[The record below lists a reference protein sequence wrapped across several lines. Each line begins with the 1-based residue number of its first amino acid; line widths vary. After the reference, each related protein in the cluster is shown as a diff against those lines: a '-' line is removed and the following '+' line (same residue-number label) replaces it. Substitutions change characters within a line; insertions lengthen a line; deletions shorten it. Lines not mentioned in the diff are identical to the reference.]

1 MTVELSLEEIKK
13 LQMLVSIARIH
24 YYRCISTS
32 RQNEEQVDTQNARRI
47 VNEASY
53 QKSPDVLAG
62 LELLE
67 RKLSYHQK

>member
-1 MTVELSLEEIKK
+1 MTIELSLEEIKK
-13 LQMLVSIARIH
+13 LQTLVNVARIH

-32 RQNEEQVDTQNARRI
+32 RQKEEQVDAQNACRV

-53 QKSPDVLAG
+53 QESPDVLAG

-67 RKLSYHQK
+67 RKLSCHQK